1 MPAPVDAGLSG
12 LQRRVLDLGHA
23 LRRANVPVAVSDG
36 LDAMRAAALVD
47 LLERPQLR
55 EALAATMVKSPSHR
69 PTFDLLFDLYFP
81 ARGTQPL
88 PDEEAAVDGEPTD
101 DDGERQHQEARDI
114 DRFLAELVMRVMQG
128 DDNAIRR
135 LAIEAV
141 ESYGAVQQRDGRVSF
156 FAYRVFRNFNLGGL
170 LRRLM
175 MEAGAEGGGEAD
187 DDPANALTRRLM
199 RDEFEQR
206 LRRFREEIEAEIR
219 RRQVEQQGA
228 DEVAKRMARPLP
240 EDLDFFR
247 ISAEEQET
255 MRRQIRPLARKLA
268 TRVAVKRR
276 RARDGRLDVRR
287 TIRHSLSTGGVPADP
302 AFKARKHHRP
312 ELVLICDVSGS
323 VAAFAR
329 FTLML
334 THALQGQFSKVRS
347 FAFIDTVDEVTR
359 LFHGGDFGDAIKRMH
374 TEANV
379 VWLDGHSDYGH
390 AFQAFHA
397 RYADAITPK
406 TTVLILG
413 DGRNNYRASNA
424 WVLKDLKRRARR
436 LYWLNPEP
444 MQHWGT
450 GDSIADEY
458 ARHTDGMIE
467 CRNLRQL
474 AEFVERV
481 V

>member
-1 MPAPVDAGLSG
+1 MDALADAQLTG
-12 LQRRVLDLGHA
+12 LQQRVLDLSHA

-47 LLERPQLR
+47 LLERSQLR

-69 PTFDLLFDLYFP
+69 PAFDLLFDLYFP
-81 ARGTQPL
+81 ARGGRPL
-88 PDEEAAVDGEPTD
+88 PGEHAEEGEDAPQHDGDTH
-101 DDGERQHQEARDI
+101 HQEARDV
-114 DRFLAELVMRVMQG
+114 DQFLAELVMRVMQG
-128 DDNAIRR
+128 DEAAIRR
-135 LAIEAV
+135 LAVEAV
-141 ESYGAVQQRDGRVSF
+141 ENFGAVRQRDGRVSF

-175 MEAGAEGGGEAD
+175 TESGMD
-187 DDPANALTRRLM
+187 SDDPASQLTQRLQ

-219 RRQVEQQGA
+219 RRQVEEQGA
-228 DEVAKRMARPLP
+228 DEVARKLARPLP
-240 EDLDFFR
+240 EDTDFFR

-359 LFHGGDFGDAIKRMH
+359 LFQGGDFTDAIKRLH
-374 TEANV
+374 SEANV

-390 AFQAFHA
+390 AFSAFHA

-406 TTVLILG
+406 STVLILG

-458 ARHTDGMIE
+458 ARFTDGMIE

>member
-1 MPAPVDAGLSG
+1 MTENAIAEDISG
-12 LQRRVLDLGHA
+12 FQRRILDLTHA
-23 LRRANVPVAVSDG
+23 LRQANVPVAVSDG
-36 LDAMRAAALVD
+36 LDAMRASALID
-47 LLERPQLR
+47 LLDRMELR

-81 ARGTQPL
+81 SRGSMLL
-88 PDEEAAVDGEPTD
+88 PGEEASDGNEPGEGA
-101 DDGERQHQEARDI
+101 DGDTHHQEARDV
-114 DRFLAELVMRVMQG
+114 DSFLAELVLRAMEG
-128 DDNAIRR
+128 DEAALRR

-141 ESYGAVQQRDGRVSF
+141 ENFGAVRGRDGRVGF

-170 LRRLM
+170 LRRM
-175 MEAGAEGGGEAD
+175 MSESGLDDEGA
-187 DDPANALTRRLM
+187 DPLTARLM

-206 LRRFREEIEAEIR
+206 LRRFREDIEAEIR

-228 DEVAKRMARPLP
+228 DEVAKRLARPLP

-247 ISAEEQET
+247 ISAEEQDA

-276 RARDGRLDVRR
+276 RARDGRLDVRK
-287 TIRHSLSTGGVPADP
+287 TIRQSLSTGGVPADP

-359 LFHGGDFGDAIKRMH
+359 MFAGGDFTESIKRLH
-374 TEANV
+374 TDAKV

-390 AFQAFHA
+390 SFQAFHA
-397 RYADAITPK
+397 QYADAITPK
-406 TTVLILG
+406 STVLILG

-424 WVLKDLKRRARR
+424 WVLKDLRRRARR

-444 MQHWGT
+444 RHHWGT

>member
-1 MPAPVDAGLSG
+1 MGAPADTRLTG
-12 LQRRVLDLGHA
+12 LQRRVLDLAHA
-23 LRRANVPVAVSDG
+23 LREANVPVAVSDG
-36 LDAMRAAALVD
+36 LDAMRASALID
-47 LLERPQLR
+47 LLDRGQLR

-69 PTFDLLFDLYFP
+69 ATFDLLFDLYFP
-81 ARGTQPL
+81 ARGGRPL
-88 PDEEAAVDGEPTD
+88 PGEATEEGEQPAEYDGDTH
-101 DDGERQHQEARDI
+101 HQEARDV
-114 DRFLAELVMRVMQG
+114 DQFLAELVMRVMEG
-128 DDNAIRR
+128 DEAAIRR
-135 LAIEAV
+135 LAMEAV
-141 ESYGAVQQRDGRVSF
+141 ENFGAVRQRDGRVSF

-175 MEAGAEGGGEAD
+175 TESGMDGDAEDA
-187 DDPANALTRRLM
+187 ASALTRRLQ

-206 LRRFREEIEAEIR
+206 LRRFREEIESEIR

-228 DEVAKRMARPLP
+228 DEIAKRMARPLP

-247 ISAEEQET
+247 ISAEESES

-268 TRVAVKRR
+268 TRVAVKRK
-276 RARDGRLDVRR
+276 RARDGRLDVRK

-359 LFHGGDFGDAIKRMH
+359 LFSGGDFSDAIKRLH
-374 TEANV
+374 TDANV

-390 AFQAFHA
+390 AFTAFHA

-406 TTVLILG
+406 TTLLILG

-436 LYWLNPEP
+436 VYWLNPEP

-458 ARHTDGMIE
+458 ARFTDGMIE

>member
-1 MPAPVDAGLSG
+1 MSTVADGELTG
-12 LQRRVLDLGHA
+12 LQQRVLDLVHA
-23 LRRANVPVAVSDG
+23 LRRANVPVAVSDA
-36 LDAMRAAALVD
+36 LDAMRASTLID
-47 LLERPQLR
+47 LLEREQLR
-55 EALAATMVKSPSHR
+55 EALASTMVKSPSHR
-69 PTFDLLFDLYFP
+69 GAFDLLFDIYFP
-81 ARGTQPL
+81 NRSTQPVAG
-88 PDEEAAVDGEPTD
+88 EAADPDAEPGEAFDGDTH
-101 DDGERQHQEARDI
+101 HQEARDI
-114 DRFLAELVMRVMQG
+114 DQFLAELVMRVMQG
-128 DDNAIRR
+128 DEAAMRR

-141 ESYGAVQQRDGRVSF
+141 ENFGAVRGRDGRVNF

-175 MEAGAEGGGEAD
+175 TESGMDG
-187 DDPANALTRRLM
+187 DDPQNALTRRLM

-206 LRRFREEIEAEIR
+206 LRRFREDIEAEIR

-228 DEVAKRMARPLP
+228 DEVAKRLARPLP

-247 ISAEEQET
+247 VSAEEQET

-276 RARDGRLDVRR
+276 RSRDGRLDVRK

-359 LFHGGDFGDAIKRMH
+359 LFSGGDFTDAIKRLH
-374 TEANV
+374 TDAKV

-390 AFQAFHA
+390 SFEAFHA
-397 RYADAITPK
+397 RYAEAITPK
-406 TTVLILG
+406 TTLLILG

>member
-1 MPAPVDAGLSG
+1 MDAPVDAQLTG
-12 LQRRVLDLGHA
+12 LQQRVLDLSHA

-47 LLERPQLR
+47 LLERSQLR

-69 PTFDLLFDLYFP
+69 PAFDLLFDLYFP
-81 ARGTQPL
+81 ARGGRPL
-88 PDEEAAVDGEPTD
+88 PGEQAEDGEEPLEH
-101 DDGERQHQEARDI
+101 DGDTHHQEARDV
-114 DRFLAELVMRVMQG
+114 DAFLAELVMRVMQG
-128 DDNAIRR
+128 DEAAIRR
-135 LAIEAV
+135 LAVEAV
-141 ESYGAVQQRDGRVSF
+141 ENFGAVRQRDGRVSF

-175 MEAGAEGGGEAD
+175 TESGMD
-187 DDPANALTRRLM
+187 SDDPASQLTQRLQ

-219 RRQVEQQGA
+219 RRQVEEQGA
-228 DEVAKRMARPLP
+228 DEVARKLARPLP
-240 EDLDFFR
+240 EDTDFFR
-247 ISAEEQET
+247 ISAEEQDT

-359 LFHGGDFGDAIKRMH
+359 LFQGGDFTDAIKRLH
-374 TEANV
+374 SEANV

-390 AFQAFHA
+390 AFSAFHA

-406 TTVLILG
+406 STVLILG

-458 ARHTDGMIE
+458 ARFTDGMIE

>member
-1 MPAPVDAGLSG
+1 MPEQLVG
-12 LQRRVLDLGHA
+12 LQRRILELAHA
-23 LRRANVPVAVSDG
+23 LREANVPVAVSDG
-36 LDAMRAAALVD
+36 LDAMRASTLVD
-47 LLERPQLR
+47 LLDREELR

-69 PTFDLLFDLYFP
+69 QSFDLLFDLYFP
-81 ARGTQPL
+81 ARVSAPL
-88 PDEEAAVDGEPTD
+88 DEDEDG
-101 DDGERQHQEARDI
+101 DGDGGDAEDGRDPAERQHQEARDI
-114 DRFLAELVMRVMQG
+114 DPFLAELIQRILDG
-128 DDNAIRR
+128 DESAIRR
-135 LAIEAV
+135 LAVEAV
-141 ESYGAVQQRDGRVSF
+141 ESFGAVRGRDGTVNF

-170 LRRLM
+170 LRRAM
-175 MEAGAEGGGEAD
+175 MESGLEGEEPAD
-187 DDPANALTRRLM
+187 ALTRRLA
-199 RDEFEQR
+199 RDEFELR

-228 DEVAKRMARPLP
+228 EQVARKLSRPLP

-247 ISAEEQET
+247 ITADEQES

-276 RARDGRLDVRR
+276 RAREGRLDVRR
-287 TIRHSLSTGGVPADP
+287 TIRHSLSTGGVPAEP
-302 AFKARKHHRP
+302 AFKSRKHHRP
-312 ELVLICDVSGS
+312 ELVLVCDVSGS

-359 LFHGGDFGDAIKRMH
+359 LFDGGDFTDAIKRLH
-374 TEANV
+374 SEAKV

-390 AFQAFHA
+390 SLEAFHA
-397 RYADAITPK
+397 QYADAVTPK
-406 TTVLILG
+406 TTLLILG
-413 DGRNNYRASNA
+413 DARNNYRAANS

-444 MQHWGT
+444 VQHWGT